1 MAELL
6 YAEEHLTC
14 YHYDDNHENPTIR
27 IMNFEQEP
35 KRSIEINSHSIFI
48 ILEGS
53 GKISFGRFMKQFIQT
68 GDIILLPIHA
78 HVQFNIKEKMSALVY
93 RLPPSF
99 HFCDHFSI
107 ETLYNQGYKPAANKL
122 QILNVNQRIKAYLDA
137 FIPCLKDGLKC
148 VFFFELKMK
157 ELFFLLRAY
166 NTKEDLADFFSPLL
180 TDDMDFYNFVLNNYQ
195 SIKTVKE
202 LAFLADYSL
211 TGFEKKFKKV
221 FGMSAH
227 QWMKNQLSS
236 RLYHEIS
243 CSRKSFI
250 EISDMFG
257 FSSSAH
263 LSNFCKTVFG
273 ATPSS
278 IRKDMTSIV

>member
-1 MAELL
+1 
-6 YAEEHLTC
+6 
-14 YHYDDNHENPTIR
+14 
-27 IMNFEQEP
+27 
-35 KRSIEINSHSIFI
+35 
-48 ILEGS
+48 
-53 GKISFGRFMKQFIQT
+53 
-68 GDIILLPIHA
+68 
-78 HVQFNIKEKMSALVY
+78 
-93 RLPPSF
+93 
-99 HFCDHFSI
+99 
-107 ETLYNQGYKPAANKL
+107 
-122 QILNVNQRIKAYLDA
+122 
-137 FIPCLKDGLKC
+137 
-148 VFFFELKMK
+148 MK

-211 TGFEKKFKKV
+211 TGFEKRFKKV

-236 RLYHEIS
+236 SLYHEIS
-243 CSRKSFI
+243 CSRKSFT

-263 LSNFCKTVFG
+263 LSNFCKAVFG
-273 ATPSS
+273 ATPSA
-278 IRKDMTSIV
+278 IRREIAVE